1 MRNLYN
7 YPIGDKSP
15 EEFNV
20 IIEVPTGSNNKYEYN
35 AKEDILN
42 LIEFYLVPF
51 ITQDAM
57 VLSLKH

>member
-7 YPIGDKSP
+7 YPIGKKSP

-35 AKEDILN
+35 AVKA
-42 LIEFYLVPF
+42 
-51 ITQDAM
+51 TT
-57 VLSLKH
+57 